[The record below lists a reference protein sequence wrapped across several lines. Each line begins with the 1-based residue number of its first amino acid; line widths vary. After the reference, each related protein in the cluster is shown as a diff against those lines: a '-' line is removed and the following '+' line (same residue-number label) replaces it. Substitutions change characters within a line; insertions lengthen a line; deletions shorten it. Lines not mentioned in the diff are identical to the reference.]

1 MRVSHNEGLAT
12 HVSPESCG
20 GYGNVLA
27 EALTGESTGGL
38 LSSENT
44 FFRVPTLWS
53 DKEGNMRDSDR
64 GELLCNPAESKN
76 LACVEA
82 SHTGIGRSGNTSSG
96 DNEEWSR
103 KGINRTLEIYV
114 SRKSDNNIVPKIQ
127 ANKVVWIPLRSL
139 RREGR

>member
-1 MRVSHNEGLAT
+1 MKVSHNEGLAT

-44 FFRVPTLWS
+44 LFRVPTSWS
-53 DKEGNMRDSDR
+53 DKEGNMHDSDR
-64 GELLCNPAESKN
+64 GELLCDPAESKN

-82 SHTGIGRSGNTSSG
+82 LYAGIGRSGNTSSR
-96 DNEEWSR
+96 EEWLR
-103 KGINRTLEIYV
+103 KEENRTLDTDV
-114 SRKSDNNIVPKIQ
+114 SRKSDNNIVPRNQ
-127 ANKVVWIPLRSL
+127 ANKGVMVPLRSL